1 MVGPRSHGP
10 RCRSTRPGITL
21 LGRPLAANGRC
32 SDGMSTP
39 AARRDQDAR
48 SARRLGY
55 VNTCR
60 LRLMKP
66 IPTGIDGRAPGLTG
80 RRPAENEP
88 AGRGPY
94 RCQRRPS
101 EPPQPGNP
109 KRASQPKHRAARRT
123 IIPHLDKARDTS
135 SILCQGSRSRNP
147 HRYLLLLRNFQPLVH
162 SMSFTRCP
170 PNIYGLPFPVFAR

>member
-21 LGRPLAANGRC
+21 LGRPLAANGRS
-32 SDGMSTP
+32 SDRMSTP

-66 IPTGIDGRAPGLTG
+66 FPNGIDGRAPGLTG

-88 AGRGPY
+88 AGRGGPY
-94 RCQRRPS
+94 RCQSRPP

-109 KRASQPKHRAARRT
+109 KRASQPKHRATRRT
-123 IIPHLDKARDTS
+123 IIPDKARDPS

-147 HRYLLLLRNFQPLVH
+147 HRYLLLLRNFQLVFSDLQRYTRSTIPKHRPCGPL
-162 SMSFTRCP
+162 MNP
-170 PNIYGLPFPVFAR
+170 